1 MLFYIPQLVQ
11 ALRYDQMGY
20 VENYILWACKQSQL
34 IAHQVS
40 RFDVIRAS
48 IKCHLDVKMTTLL
61 CGLVNSHSLLPTK

>member
-40 RFDVIRAS
+40 RFDVIPTS
-48 IKCHLDVKMTTLL
+48 IKCYLVKMCL
-61 CGLVNSHSLLPTK
+61 